1 MQEKDITTQIL
12 EKLAAME
19 HLTHSM
25 SAQHRIG
32 TLDSALL
39 RKTCVDLY
47 ELILQIDHS
56 TVTLSSKS
64 ATAETTQMIKPT
76 NEETDTQEALQLF
89 ADEQVHESPVSLIN
103 DIPPF
108 TEEAKTEVSLPPAQ
122 EKTIINHSVEK
133 AEEITPPLVQELN
146 LNKGEDELLHE
157 KIAKTVSTQT
167 DLSKKFQSKVESL
180 KSAITLNRKIA
191 FVNELFKENT
201 VDYAS
206 AIEALNNATDLSD
219 AHRIFSDLKYN
230 FNWDE
235 NNALVKELEALV
247 VKRYQAF

>member
-76 NEETDTQEALQLF
+76 N
-89 ADEQVHESPVSLIN
+89 
-103 DIPPF
+103 
-108 TEEAKTEVSLPPAQ
+108 
-122 EKTIINHSVEK
+122 
-133 AEEITPPLVQELN
+133 
-146 LNKGEDELLHE
+146 
-157 KIAKTVSTQT
+157 
-167 DLSKKFQSKVESL
+167 
-180 KSAITLNRKIA
+180 
-191 FVNELFKENT
+191 
-201 VDYAS
+201 
-206 AIEALNNATDLSD
+206 
-219 AHRIFSDLKYN
+219 
-230 FNWDE
+230 
-235 NNALVKELEALV
+235 
-247 VKRYQAF
+247 